1 MSYNCLNMV
10 YLTLNISQRL
20 LRFKLPSW
28 IPQEESQDPVP
39 FSTRHRT
46 YKSLHE
52 ATRVDKELADIL
64 ETDEEGSVFS
74 DKLIGSM
81 LKAIE

>member
-10 YLTLNISQRL
+10 YLNSNISSRL
-20 LRFKLPSW
+20 LKFKLPSW
-28 IPQEESQDPVP
+28 IPSEEPQEPVP
-39 FSTRHRT
+39 FSARHRT

-52 ATRVDKELADIL
+52 ATRVDKDLADIL

>member
-1 MSYNCLNMV
+1 MV
-10 YLTLNISQRL
+10 YLALNISQRL
-20 LRFKLPSW
+20 LRFQLPSW

-46 YKSLHE
+46 YKCLHE

>member
-1 MSYNCLNMV
+1 MV
-10 YLTLNISQRL
+10 YLTNNITQRL
-20 LRFKLPSW
+20 KKFTLPPW
-28 IPQEESQDPVP
+28 ITVETSPEPIELGVRSK
-39 FSTRHRT
+39 T

-52 ATRVDKELADIL
+52 ATRSDKILSDIL